1 MKEDPKEIIIR
12 PSADLQKSIEGFNE
26 PLAKYIQ
33 ELGLP
38 TQEVLYPI
46 DERKNVIN
54 ALEEALSILPLEQRE
69 KSYYLTKFAVAIAV
83 GLFDGAINYLWDETI
98 AALRRLVFKFDLD
111 YFFSIAEKISSR
123 HKNLHTEDDLDQI
136 GDHDLLEACRR
147 IGLLSDV
154 NYQRLVHVS
163 YMRNHASAAHPN
175 DHSIDGFEILGW
187 LRVCLRHAI
196 TAEPDHSVIS
206 VKRLLDN
213 IRTVA
218 VPVND
223 IPSIGHD
230 IERMPQ
236 ERIDDILW
244 TFFGMFTDPQI
255 SAQAKTN
262 IANLAPHIWP
272 ASSEDRKF
280 EIGARYGIFRKNA
293 EVIRKEATEEFLNLV
308 GGLQYRDEDS
318 LAGEL
323 LEKLETLKRVHF
335 GWDNFH
341 NEHPHA
347 RALQD
352 SLPTTGA
359 VPRPARSQWVKV
371 ISIGYIGNGLGY
383 REGVDES
390 AVHLYKK
397 YINRFTETEAI
408 DFLHLFNDTEFNSIL
423 SVRKT
428 DERARKLANLLKDKH
443 SNIHIQR
450 AINLL
455 IDAPQRRIHKVANTT
470 AFKRALEFLPK
481 RD

>member
-1 MKEDPKEIIIR
+1 MKDDPKEIIIQ
-12 PSADLQKSIEGFNE
+12 PSTDLQKSIEGFNE

-38 TQEVLYPI
+38 TQDVLYPI

-54 ALEEALSILPLEQRE
+54 ALKEAISVLPVEQRE
-69 KSYYLTKFAVAIAV
+69 KSYYLTKFTVAIAV

-123 HKNLHTEDDLDQI
+123 HKNLYTEDDLDQI

-147 IGLLSDV
+147 IGLMSDV
-154 NYQRLVHVS
+154 NYQRLVHVN

-196 TAEPDHSVIS
+196 TAEPNHSVIS
-206 VKRLLDN
+206 VKRLLVN

-218 VPVND
+218 VPVDD

-244 TFFGMFTDPQI
+244 TIFGMFTDSQI
-255 SAQAKTN
+255 PAQAKTN

-280 EIGARYGIFRKNA
+280 EIGARYGIFRKNV
-293 EVIRKEATEEFLNLV
+293 EVIRKEATEEFLKLV

-323 LEKLETLKRVHF
+323 IEKLETLKRVHF
-335 GWDNFH
+335 AWDNFY

-359 VPRPARSQWVKV
+359 VPRAARSQWVKV

-397 YINRFTETEAI
+397 YINRFTETEAV

-423 SVRKT
+423 SRRKT
-428 DERARKLANLLKDKH
+428 DERARKLANLFKDKH
-443 SNIHIQR
+443 SNIHIQH
-450 AINLL
+450 ALNLI
-455 IDAPQRRIHKVANTT
+455 IDAPELTMHKVANTT
-470 AFKRALEFLPK
+470 AFRRALEFLPK